1 MGLEHIGQKL
11 KTARDGLGLSLSQ
24 IHERTKIP
32 FNHLQAI
39 DNGQDE
45 DLPEPVYV
53 SGFIKR
59 YAECVGL
66 NGQQLA
72 EEYKE
77 ELEGT
82 GNNSNGGNSFFLPRG
97 LKEPQIAAPPPTN
110 YFNKTRIEQPPPN
123 LFKLILFPA
132 CFVVAALA
140 LMIFLANRQQN
151 AEVAQDPSLI
161 PLKDAAKFTGLPTP
175 PPTPAES
182 APSAV
187 QNPVATATPT
197 PTAVPPASKD
207 ARVTLTGLR
216 RVWIEVKS
224 ESSGETKF
232 NGFLDTGDRRDF
244 QDSEGLRIIAGSGG
258 NLSVEANGKT
268 ETFGAPGKRTERL
281 FMSKNAAALEK
292 TAEAENQSGKSTTA
306 TSATATPAK
315 KPTPAKKNIASSKG
329 SATKHL
335 DNLPARQ
342 YMPGESLGSGTRA
355 IDVPYRY

>member
-11 KTARDGLGLSLSQ
+11 KSARDGLGLSLSQ

-32 FNHLQAI
+32 FNHLQSI
-39 DNGQDE
+39 DNGNDE

-66 NGQQLA
+66 NGQQLV
-72 EEYKE
+72 EEYREDLE
-77 ELEGT
+77 EGNA
-82 GNNSNGGNSFFLPRG
+82 NNSNGNFGFTPQRM
-97 LKEPQIAAPPPTN
+97 KEQQLVAPPPTN
-110 YFNKTRIEQPPPN
+110 YFNKNRIEQPPPN

-132 CFVVAALA
+132 FFVVLA
-140 LMIFLANRQQN
+140 LFLTIFLANRQQS

-161 PLKDAAKFTGLPTP
+161 PLKDTAKFTGLPTP
-175 PPTPAES
+175 PPAES
-182 APSAV
+182 APPAA
-187 QNPVATATPT
+187 QTPIATATP
-197 PTAVPPASKD
+197 AVPPTPVAPPSNE

-244 QDSEGLRIIAGSGG
+244 QDSEGLRVIAGSGG

-268 ETFGAPGKRTERL
+268 ETFGAAGKRTERV
-281 FMSKNAAALEK
+281 FMSKNAAAAQK
-292 TAEAENQSGKSTTA
+292 TAEAETGKTTTA
-306 TSATATPAK
+306 STSATATPAK
-315 KPTPAKKNIASSKG
+315 KPTPPKKNIASAK
-329 SATKHL
+329 KRV
-335 DNLPARQ
+335 DNLPSRE
-342 YMPGESLGSGTRA
+342 YMPGESLGSGSKA